1 MLVMHV
7 IFSYSQSRRRIARIG
22 LYFFTHKLYT
32 DAISKARAV
41 RSEPFVFTTEEYMNL
56 YKEKMNIFTASRI
69 FYERCMDAVHINTLV
84 LKWIRTQGGI
94 KDASGC

>member
-1 MLVMHV
+1 
-7 IFSYSQSRRRIARIG
+7 
-22 LYFFTHKLYT
+22 
-32 DAISKARAV
+32 
-41 RSEPFVFTTEEYMNL
+41 MNL